1 MKNSH
6 VLVID
11 DEEAQANIIAS
22 ILQKEGYIVEKVYSA
37 EEGLRLQSKREFNVI
52 LVDMKMPGMG
62 GLEFLRKVKEEGY
75 ATSVIVMT
83 AYGTIETA
91 VDAMRADAFD
101 YVTKPFRKEELL
113 ISVERAVSS
122 YNLYH
127 QNARLKEQLET
138 IYEGR
143 KLIGNSQSIRKIHEL
158 IQKVAATDN
167 ASVLITGESGTGKE
181 LVARAIHGNSRRYDM
196 PFVAVNCSAI
206 PVNLLESELF
216 GYEKGAF
223 TGADSKREGKFKRAD
238 GGTVF
243 LDEIADM
250 PLNMQAKILRVIQDG
265 EVAPVGGDE
274 LLKVDVRIISA
285 TNKNIDEMIGKG
297 EFRDDLFYR
306 LNVVPIHI
314 PPLRKRRDDIPVLIE
329 HIKSSLNRKLKKN
342 IEIIPESVIERLKA
356 YDFPGNVRE
365 LENMLERA
373 FILSDHDT
381 LNVEM
386 FPMPRNRHDGTGV
399 PDDELSLKEVSKRAR
414 DRAERET
421 IVRVLT
427 ETKWNRVQAAKL
439 LKVDYKTLRQ
449 KIRDLDIEPHFMENR
464 RERWQSQT

>member
-1 MKNSH
+1 MINNQ

-22 ILQKEGYIVEKVYSA
+22 ILQKEGYIVDKVYSA
-37 EEGLRLQSKREFNVI
+37 EEGLKIASKRELSVI
-52 LVDMKMPGMG
+52 LVDLKMPGMG
-62 GLEFLRKVKEEGY
+62 GLEFLKKIKQEGCE
-75 ATSVIVMT
+75 ANVIVMT

-91 VDAMRADAFD
+91 VEAMRANAFD

-113 ISVERAVSS
+113 INVERAINA

-127 QNARLKEQLET
+127 QNVRLKEQLET

-143 KLIGNSQSIRKIHEL
+143 KLIGTSQSIRKIHEL
-158 IQKVAATDN
+158 IQKVAATYN
-167 ASVLITGESGTGKE
+167 ANVLITGESGTGKE
-181 LVARAIHGNSRRYDM
+181 LVARAIHGNGRRYDM

-223 TGADSKREGKFKRAD
+223 TGAVSKRDGKFKRAN
-238 GGTVF
+238 GGTIF

-250 PLNMQAKILRVIQDG
+250 PLNMQAKLLRVIQDG
-265 EVAPVGGDE
+265 EVTPVGGDE
-274 LLKVDVRIISA
+274 PMKVDVRIISA
-285 TNKNIDEMIGKG
+285 TNKNIDEMIRRG

-314 PPLRKRRDDIPVLIE
+314 PPLRERRDDIPVLIE
-329 HIKSSLNRKLKKN
+329 HIKNNLNRKLKKN
-342 IEIIPESVIERLKA
+342 IEMIPESILERLKK
-356 YDFPGNVRE
+356 YDFPGNIRE

-373 FILSDHDT
+373 FILSDHGA

-386 FPMPRNRHDGTGV
+386 FPLSESPHSQPVTV
-399 PDDELSLKEVSKRAR
+399 EKELSLKDVSREAR
-414 DRAERET
+414 DRAERDA
-421 IVRVLT
+421 IVKALT
-427 ETKWNRVQAAKL
+427 ETKWNRVQAAKV

-449 KIRDLDIEPHFMENR
+449 KIKALDIEPHFEDNR
-464 RERWQSQT
+464 RER

>member
-1 MKNSH
+1 MKNNRL
-6 VLVID
+6 LVID
-11 DEEAQANIIAS
+11 DEEAQANIIAT
-22 ILQKEGYIVEKVYSA
+22 ILQKEGYIVDKVYSA
-37 EEGLRLQSKREFNVI
+37 EEGLRILSKREFSVI
-52 LVDMKMPGMG
+52 LVDLKMPGMG
-62 GLEFLRKVKEEGY
+62 GLEFLKRIKQDGY
-75 ATSVIVMT
+75 EANVIVMT

-91 VDAMRADAFD
+91 VEAMRADAFD

-113 ISVERAVSS
+113 IHVDRAING
-122 YNLYH
+122 YNLYY
-127 QNARLKEQLET
+127 QNVRLKEQLET

-143 KLIGNSQSIRKIHEL
+143 KLIGTSQSIRKIHEL
-158 IQKVAATDN
+158 IQKVAATDHAN
-167 ASVLITGESGTGKE
+167 VLISGESGTGKE
-181 LVARAIHGNSRRYDM
+181 LVARAIHGNSKRYDM
-196 PFVAVNCSAI
+196 PFLAVNCSAI

-223 TGADSKREGKFKRAD
+223 TGADSKREGKFKRAN

-250 PLNMQAKILRVIQDG
+250 PLNMQAKLLRVIQDG
-265 EVAPVGGDE
+265 EVTPVGGDE
-274 LLKVDVRIISA
+274 PMKVDVRIISA
-285 TNKNIDEMIGKG
+285 TNKNIDELIVKG

-329 HIKSSLNRKLKKN
+329 HIKNNLNRKLKKN
-342 IEIIPESVIERLKA
+342 IEIIPESILERLKK

-373 FILSDHDT
+373 FILSDHDR

-386 FPMPRNRHDGTGV
+386 FPLPQSDHHQTVTLENQF
-399 PDDELSLKEVSKRAR
+399 SLKDVSRRAR
-414 DRAERET
+414 NRAEREA
-421 IVRVLT
+421 IVKALT

-439 LKVDYKTLRQ
+439 LQVDYKTLRQ
-449 KIRDLDIEPHFMENR
+449 KIRELEIEPHFLENR
-464 RERWQSQT
+464 RER